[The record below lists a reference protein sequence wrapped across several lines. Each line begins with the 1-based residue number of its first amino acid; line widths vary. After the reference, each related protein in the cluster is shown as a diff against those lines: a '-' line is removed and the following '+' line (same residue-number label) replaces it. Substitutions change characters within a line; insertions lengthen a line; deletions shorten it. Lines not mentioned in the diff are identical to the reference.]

1 MSSRTAQFAQGD
13 LELLGLLDGV
23 TLQQMVDRQV
33 GRDEGQAVGQLK
45 TFLGKRAP
53 LTVRAQAHGG
63 FIDQVQ
69 GQARLDSV
77 GRQAGPGAHEV
88 PGAQAQVFRQQQP
101 NADLVARDFV
111 GQCLANLPLQAFG
124 IGGHRALF
132 FAGALGLDKLGRVG
146 GIKGAE
152 FFLEAVIGDDSFDA
166 ALTNGMRLLADFLS
180 DDGWGTIGI
189 EETTADDH
197 ADDLI
202 GAAVI
207 GLGTWGLQEQALRA
221 FRIESGQDLVI
232 ALAREIIFLSGFGWA
247 ESFALALD
255 EHGQAAADL
264 VVLGDPEGAARAGE
278 AELGFG
284 ERNIHGEKVRRM
296 ANNVQ

>member
-1 MSSRTAQFAQGD
+1 MSSRAAQFSQGD

-23 TLQQMVDRQV
+23 TLQQIVDRQV

-77 GRQAGPGAHEV
+77 GRQAGPGAHEI

-146 GIKGAE
+146 GIKGGE
-152 FFLEAVIGDDSFDA
+152 FF
-166 ALTNGMRLLADFLS
+166 
-180 DDGWGTIGI
+180 
-189 EETTADDH
+189 
-197 ADDLI
+197 
-202 GAAVI
+202 
-207 GLGTWGLQEQALRA
+207 
-221 FRIESGQDLVI
+221 
-232 ALAREIIFLSGFGWA
+232 FGGR
-247 ESFALALD
+247 S
-255 EHGQAAADL
+255 
-264 VVLGDPEGAARAGE
+264 
-278 AELGFG
+278 
-284 ERNIHGEKVRRM
+284 RR
-296 ANNVQ
+296 

>member
-1 MSSRTAQFAQGD
+1 
-13 LELLGLLDGV
+13 
-23 TLQQMVDRQV
+23 
-33 GRDEGQAVGQLK
+33 
-45 TFLGKRAP
+45 
-53 LTVRAQAHGG
+53 
-63 FIDQVQ
+63 
-69 GQARLDSV
+69 
-77 GRQAGPGAHEV
+77 
-88 PGAQAQVFRQQQP
+88 
-101 NADLVARDFV
+101 
-111 GQCLANLPLQAFG
+111 
-124 IGGHRALF
+124 
-132 FAGALGLDKLGRVG
+132 
-146 GIKGAE
+146 
-152 FFLEAVIGDDSFDA
+152 LEAVIGDDSFDA
-166 ALTNGMRLLADFLS
+166 TLTNGMRLLADFLS

-189 EETTADDH
+189 EETTADDQ

-232 ALAREIIFLSGFGWA
+232 ALAGEIIFLSGFGWA

-264 VVLGDPEGAARAGE
+264 VVIGDPEGAARAGE

-284 ERNIHGEKVRRM
+284 ERNIHGEKVWRM